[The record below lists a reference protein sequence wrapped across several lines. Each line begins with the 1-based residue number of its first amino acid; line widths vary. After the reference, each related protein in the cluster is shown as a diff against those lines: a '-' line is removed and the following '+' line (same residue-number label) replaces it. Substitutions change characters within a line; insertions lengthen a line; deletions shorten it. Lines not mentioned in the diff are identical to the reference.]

1 MAANKNITAITV
13 RSFVKRNE
21 GKVFIKKT
29 AEFDGMTDCVE
40 QVSDN
45 WHKAEYCL
53 NIRRGIGLQGVYII
67 DGRTYYYAY
76 EDSEFVGYRYSNCV
90 ERGII
95 AVKRSELV
103 TKEDK
108 KVKVSAPVTGSKQDK
123 LEKATRIT
131 IAEREGRV
139 YAKVDR
145 TFYEFVNG
153 TFRLVSVDRSSQNH
167 YAAMFQ
173 KGVSADVA
181 SFADASKAC
190 AYLKIHKTAEA
201 EGNKTKAAEFLA
213 LYFNLVDSSK

>member
-1 MAANKNITAITV
+1 MATNKNITAITV

-40 QVSDN
+40 EIMDN
-45 WHKAEYCL
+45 WHEAEYCL
-53 NIRRGIGLQGVYII
+53 DIRRGIGLQGVYII

-108 KVKVSAPVTGSKQDK
+108 KVKVSAPATGSKQDK
-123 LEKATRIT
+123 LEKATKFEI
-131 IAEREGRV
+131 IAVCREIFV
-139 YAKVDR
+139 KVDR
-145 TFYEFVNG
+145 TYFKYNKGKFE
-153 TFRLVSVDRSSQNH
+153 LVSVNREKQNACASLFKAEKPRIVDT
-167 YAAMFQ
+167 YATL
-173 KGVSADVA
+173 K
-181 SFADASKAC
+181 KAC
-190 AYLKIHKTAEA
+190 SFLYTHFEAIEAGNADKAKEFFDLYYAE
-201 EGNKTKAAEFLA
+201 TR
-213 LYFNLVDSSK
+213 